1 MLPDENKYI
10 IILEAINLNT
20 HTHTK
25 INFFKNSNHENI
37 STTYKVL
44 SCSDLSHAEK
54 LTNGSGSPSLS
65 SNQDDS
71 ESSKM
76 DTSNNEVITSKSNV
90 HNHTNGNGSADPTL
104 PPTTTTSSNIK
115 RIKVEIPRI
124 SSRDLRST
132 RQSSP
137 AKESEQKSRLFCDHG
152 AKREAN
158 KLNLKLKTEL
168 EEGIKRSKKFAME
181 QSVRF
186 ALVKQQ
192 QQQQKQQLELIKK
205 QQALLLMCR

>member
-1 MLPDENKYI
+1 M
-10 IILEAINLNT
+10 
-20 HTHTK
+20 
-25 INFFKNSNHENI
+25 SHE
-37 STTYKVL
+37 
-44 SCSDLSHAEK
+44 EK
-54 LTNGSGSPSLS
+54 LTNGSESPA
-65 SNQDDS
+65 NDS

-76 DTSNNEVITSKSNV
+76 DITPSNTNDVVVAKSNG
-90 HNHTNGNGSADPTL
+90 HTHTNGDGA
-104 PPTTTTSSNIK
+104 SNVAPVVSNLK
-115 RIKVEIPRI
+115 RFKVEIPRI
-124 SSRDLRST
+124 SSRDLRSQ
-132 RQSSP
+132 RQHSP
-137 AKESEQKSRLFCDHG
+137 VKELEQKSRLFCDHG

-158 KLNLKLKTEL
+158 KLTFKIKTEL

>member
-1 MLPDENKYI
+1 M
-10 IILEAINLNT
+10 
-20 HTHTK
+20 
-25 INFFKNSNHENI
+25 SHE
-37 STTYKVL
+37 
-44 SCSDLSHAEK
+44 EK
-54 LTNGSGSPSLS
+54 LTNGSESPA
-65 SNQDDS
+65 NDN

-76 DTSNNEVITSKSNV
+76 DTTPNNMNDAVVTKSNG
-90 HNHTNGNGSADPTL
+90 HTHTNGAGV
-104 PPTTTTSSNIK
+104 SSNVAPMVSSLK
-115 RIKVEIPRI
+115 RFKVEIPRI
-124 SSRDLRST
+124 SSRDLRSQ
-132 RQSSP
+132 RQHSP
-137 AKESEQKSRLFCDHG
+137 VKELEQKSRLFCDHG

-158 KLNLKLKTEL
+158 KLTFKIKTEL